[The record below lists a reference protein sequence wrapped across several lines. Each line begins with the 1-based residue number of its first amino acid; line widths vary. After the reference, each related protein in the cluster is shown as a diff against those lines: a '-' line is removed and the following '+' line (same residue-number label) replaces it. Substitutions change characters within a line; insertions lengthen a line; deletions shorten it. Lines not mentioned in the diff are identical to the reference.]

1 MKFQRGFFCELLLAQ
16 SLNYYEKFKF
26 MSAVNVK
33 TVLLKIL
40 KWLGISIASIL
51 FLMFIIPILFP
62 GTISQQV
69 KIFANK
75 HLAGELDYK
84 KTHLTFFRH
93 FPSLTVSV
101 DDFILKGSK
110 PFEQDT
116 LLAAKEVA
124 VGINLKNLIF
134 NREVKIDEIYV
145 NDATANV
152 FVNSKGQANY
162 NVYVSKPSEKPK
174 DTTGTGAS
182 IKLDLIKLKNWNIK
196 YNDHAANVLV
206 NAKGLNY
213 TGKGGL
219 SEDIFD
225 LETDLDIDKLDFALN
240 RIWYAQQKTLH
251 ADLITRIN
259 TNALT
264 FVLRKNELRINELPL
279 KFTGFVSILKDGYN
293 LNINAASEKTTIKD
307 MLSVLPPQYL
317 SWVKDTK
324 IEGNSDLFFSLKGRF
339 SEPKN
344 QKPDFKASLKVDNG
358 FVSNTNAPVPMNNLN
373 LDMNVE
379 LPALDTDKLLLDL
392 RNLSF
397 DLGKNNQF
405 RAKVRTQGLNEMNIN
420 ANIKGGID
428 LATLDAALGL
438 KDIELKGLM
447 NTDIVSN
454 GIFSLDK
461 KLFPKTK
468 GYFNLK
474 NGWLKTKYYPNPIQN
489 INILANIHNT
499 DGTFKSLGV
508 KLDPFKFDFEGNP
521 VFVNADL
528 QNFEDVLYKVRAKG
542 VLNVGRIYKVFA
554 KEGFDVSGLIMAD
567 LSLNGRQ
574 SYATTGQYSKLD
586 NRGNLILKNIK
597 ATTEYLP
604 KSFFIKEGNFE
615 FENEKMWFRK
625 FFATYGKSD
634 FALNGYLLNT
644 INYFIERKGTLHG
657 KFHLKSN
664 YILVDEFMALK
675 EGDNKDKSLSVE
687 YAKEEHPRSSGV
699 VIVPKNLDV
708 SLEANAKKVEFKGL
722 GLNNLLG
729 LASVSKGEVYLKN
742 TSFDII
748 GSRMK
753 IDARYQDESPITA
766 NYDVALKVADF
777 DVQRA
782 YKEIDM
788 VREMATAAKDVK
800 GIVSLDYKLKGDFDG
815 NMKPIYPSLE
825 GGGNVNLRDV
835 EVKNLKMLSTIGDN
849 IGANAFNNP
858 DMKGVDIKTSINN
871 NLIHVEPFTFKVSVL
886 RPTISGTTSFNGLLD
901 FRVRVGLPPAGWIG
915 FPIVVTGT
923 HEKPKIKIF
932 SKTGQGIVEA
942 LYNTKS
948 NKVIREEKRAEKKS
962 RVQQRKDKEAQ
973 EKKAEKAEKQV
984 DKDLKKK

>member
-1 MKFQRGFFCELLLAQ
+1 MK
-16 SLNYYEKFKF
+16 KFTKII
-26 MSAVNVK
+26 
-33 TVLLKIL
+33 LKIL
-40 KWLGISIASIL
+40 KWIGISLASIL

-62 GTISQQV
+62 GTISKQV

-101 DDFILKGSK
+101 DDLLLKGSK
-110 PFEQDT
+110 PFQKDT

-124 VGINLKNLIF
+124 AGINLKNLIF
-134 NREVKIDEIYV
+134 DGEVKIDEIYV
-145 NDATANV
+145 TDAYANV
-152 FVNSKGQANY
+152 FVNTKGEANY
-162 NVYVSKPSEKPK
+162 NVYVSKPSKTPK
-174 DTTGTGAS
+174 DTTQAGAS
-182 IKLDLIKLKNWNIK
+182 IKLDLIKFRNFNIT
-196 YNDHAANVLV
+196 YNDHAARVLV
-206 NAKGLNY
+206 DAKGLNY

-219 SEDIFD
+219 SEDVFD
-225 LETDLDIDKLDFALN
+225 LETDLDINKLDFSLD
-240 RIWYAQQKTLH
+240 RIWYAKEKTLH

-279 KFTGFVSILKDGYN
+279 KFTGFLSILKDGYD
-293 LNINAASEKTTIKD
+293 LDIKAASEKTTIRD

-317 SWVKDTK
+317 EWVKDTK
-324 IEGNSDLFFSLKGRF
+324 IEGNSDLFFNLKGKF
-339 SEPKN
+339 IESKN
-344 QKPDFKASLKVDNG
+344 LKPRLKARLLVQNG
-358 FVSNTNAPVPMNNLN
+358 FISSGNAPVPMNNLN
-373 LDMNVE
+373 MDLNVD
-379 LPALDTDKLLLDL
+379 LPDLNTDQLGIDL
-392 RNLSF
+392 KKLSF
-397 DLGKNNQF
+397 DLGPNNNF
-405 RAKVRTQGLNEMNIN
+405 RAVVQTKGLKDMQVK
-420 ANIKGGID
+420 ADIKGAVN
-428 LATLDAALGL
+428 LQTLDNALGL
-438 KDIELKGLM
+438 KDIDMRGLLDT
-447 NTDIVSN
+447 NIKAN
-454 GIFSLDK
+454 GLFSLDK
-461 KLFPKTK
+461 KLFPKTN
-468 GYFNLK
+468 GYLNLK

-489 INILANIHNT
+489 INIAAHITNT

-528 QNFEDVLYKVRAKG
+528 QNFEDLLYKVKAKG

-554 KEGFDVSGLIMAD
+554 KKGLDISGLIMAD

-604 KSFFIKEGNFE
+604 KSFYIKEGNFE

-634 FALNGYLLNT
+634 FALNGHLINT
-644 INYFIERKGTLHG
+644 INYFIERRGTLHG
-657 KFHLKSN
+657 KFVLNSR
-664 YILVDEFMALK
+664 YILIDEFMALK
-675 EGDNKDKSLSVE
+675 NGDNTDKSIEVE
-687 YAKEEHPRSSGV
+687 YAKVENPKSSGV

-708 SLEANAKKVEFKGL
+708 SLGVNAKKVEFKGL
-722 GLNNLLG
+722 GLNNLRG
-729 LASVSKGEVYLKN
+729 LASVNKGEVYLKE
-742 TSFDII
+742 TSFDIV

-753 IDARYQDESPITA
+753 IDARYQDESPLTA
-766 NYDVALKVADF
+766 NYDVALNVLDF

-800 GIVSLDYKLKGDFDG
+800 GIVSVDYKLKGDFDK

-825 GGGNVNLRDV
+825 GGGVVNLRDV
-835 EVKNLKMLSTIGDN
+835 EVKNLKMLSAVGDN
-849 IGANAFNNP
+849 IGAKAFDNP
-858 DMKGVDIKTSINN
+858 DMKGVNIETHVKN
-871 NLIHVEPFTFKVSVL
+871 NLIHVDKFTFKVSIL

-901 FRVRVGLPPAGWIG
+901 LRIRVGILPGGIVG
-915 FPIVVTGT
+915 FPVVVTGT

-932 SKTGQGIVEA
+932 SKTGQGIIDA
-942 LYNTKS
+942 LYNKKS
-948 NKVIREEKRAEKKS
+948 NKVIREERRAEKKT
-962 RVQQRKDKEAQ
+962 RRQQRKEKAAQ
-973 EKKAEKAEKQV
+973 EAKAKTAEKQV
-984 DKDLKKK
+984 TKDLKKK

>member
-1 MKFQRGFFCELLLAQ
+1 MNKEKLKRI
-16 SLNYYEKFKF
+16 SLK
-26 MSAVNVK
+26 V
-33 TVLLKIL
+33 L
-40 KWLGISIASIL
+40 KWSGIGIASIL

-62 GTISQQV
+62 GTISRQV
-69 KIFANK
+69 KVFANK
-75 HLAGELDYK
+75 HLAGKLDYK

-124 VGINLKNLIF
+124 VGINLANLIF
-134 NREVKIDEIYV
+134 KGEVKIDEIYA
-145 NDATANV
+145 NDAYANV

-162 NVYVSKPSEKPK
+162 NVFVSKPSEKPK
-174 DTTGTGAS
+174 DTTETGAS
-182 IKLDLIKLKNWNIK
+182 IKLDLIKLKNWNVK
-196 YNDHAANVLV
+196 YNDHAANILV

-219 SEDIFD
+219 SDDIFD
-225 LETDLDIDKLDFALN
+225 LKTDLDIDKLDFALN
-240 RIWYAQQKTLH
+240 RIWYARQKTLH

-264 FVLRKNELRINELPL
+264 FVLKKNELRINELPL

-293 LNINAASEKTTIKD
+293 ININAASEKTTIRD
-307 MLSVLPPQYL
+307 MISVLPPQYL
-317 SWVKDTK
+317 DWAKDTK

-344 QKPDFKASLKVDNG
+344 LKPDLKASLKVKNG
-358 FVSNTNAPVPMNNLN
+358 FVSNSNAPVPMNNLN
-373 LDMNVE
+373 MDMNVDM
-379 LPALDTDKLLLDL
+379 PSLDTEKLLLDL

-397 DLGKNNQF
+397 DLGKNNSF
-405 RAKVRTQGLNEMNIN
+405 RAVVKTQGMNEMKVN
-420 ANIKGGID
+420 ADIKGAVD
-428 LATLDAALGL
+428 LATLDTALGL

-447 NTDIVSN
+447 NTDIQSN
-454 GIFSLDK
+454 GIFSMDK

-528 QNFEDVLYKVRAKG
+528 QDFEDLLYKVRANG
-542 VLNVGRIYKVFA
+542 TLNVGRIYKVF
-554 KEGFDVSGLIMAD
+554 KREGLDISGLIMAD

-586 NRGNLILKNIK
+586 NKGNLILKNIK

-604 KSFFIKEGNFE
+604 KSFYIKEGNFR

-625 FFATYGKSD
+625 FYGNYGKSD
-634 FALNGYLLNT
+634 YSLNGYLLNT

-657 KFHLKSN
+657 KFALKSN
-664 YILVDEFMALK
+664 YILIDEFMALK
-675 EGDNKDKSLSVE
+675 EGDNKDKSLAVE
-687 YAKEEHPRSSGV
+687 YAKEEHPKSSGV

-708 SLEANAKKVEFKGL
+708 ALETDAKKVEFKGL
-722 GLNNLLG
+722 VLNHLLG
-729 LASVSKGEVYLKN
+729 AASVNGGQVYLKN
-742 TSFDII
+742 TTFDII

-753 IDARYQDESPITA
+753 IDARYQDESPVTA
-766 NYDVALKVADF
+766 NYDIALNVADF

-782 YKEIDM
+782 YNEIDM
-788 VREMATAAKDVK
+788 VREMATAAKNVK
-800 GIVSLDYKLKGDFDG
+800 GIVSLDYKLKGDFDN

-825 GGGNVNLRDV
+825 GGGIVNLRNV
-835 EVKNLKMLSTIGDN
+835 EVKNLKMLSVIGDD
-849 IGANAFNNP
+849 IGADAFNNP
-858 DMKGVDIKTSINN
+858 DMQGVNIETHIKN
-871 NLIHVEPFTFKVSVL
+871 NLIHVDPFTFKVSIL
-886 RPTISGTTSFNGLLD
+886 RPSISGTTSFNGLLD
-901 FRVRVGLPPAGWIG
+901 LRVRVGLPPGGWIG

-932 SKTGQGIVEA
+932 SKTGQGIIEA
-942 LYNTKS
+942 LYNKKS
-948 NKVIREEKRAEKKS
+948 NKVIREEKRAENT
-962 RVQQRKDKEAQ
+962 
-973 EKKAEKAEKQV
+973 EKQI
-984 DKDLKKK
+984 DKNLKEK

>member
-1 MKFQRGFFCELLLAQ
+1 
-16 SLNYYEKFKF
+16 
-26 MSAVNVK
+26 
-33 TVLLKIL
+33 
-40 KWLGISIASIL
+40 
-51 FLMFIIPILFP
+51 MFIIPILFP
-62 GTISQQV
+62 GQISNQV

-75 HLAGELDYK
+75 HLAGKLDYK

-101 DDFILKGSK
+101 DNVLLKGSK

-116 LLAAKEVA
+116 LLAAKELS

-134 NREVKIDEIYV
+134 DGQIKIDEIYV
-145 NDATANV
+145 NDAYANV
-152 FVNSKGQANY
+152 FVNSRGQANY

-174 DTTGTGAS
+174 YTTETGAS

-225 LETDLDIDKLDFALN
+225 LKTYLEIDKLDFALN
-240 RIWYAQQKTLH
+240 RIWYAQQKSLH

-259 TNALT
+259 TDALT

-293 LNINAASEKTTIKD
+293 IDITAASEKTTIKD
-307 MLSVLPPQYL
+307 MISVLPPQYL
-317 SWVKDTK
+317 NWAKDTK

-339 SEPKN
+339 SEPKSL
-344 QKPDFKASLKVDNG
+344 KPRLKASLKVQDG
-358 FVSNTNAPVPMNNLN
+358 FVSNRSAPVPMNNLN
-373 LDMNVE
+373 TDLNVD
-379 LPALDTDKLLLDL
+379 LPSLDTDQLLLDL

-397 DLGKNNQF
+397 DLGKNNRF
-405 RAKVRTQGLNEMNIN
+405 KAVVKTQGTDEMKIY
-420 ANIKGGID
+420 ANIRGGVN

-447 NTDIVSN
+447 NTDIQSN
-454 GIFSLDK
+454 GISNMDK

-474 NGWLKTKYYPNPIQN
+474 NGWLKTKYYPNAIQN
-489 INILANIHNT
+489 INILANVHNT

-508 KLDPFKFDFEGNP
+508 KLDPIKFDFEGNP
-521 VFVNADL
+521 VFINADL
-528 QNFEDVLYKVRAKG
+528 QNFEDLLYKVKAKG
-542 VLNVGRIYKVFA
+542 VLNIGRIYQVFK

-567 LSLNGRQ
+567 LSLNGKQ
-574 SYATTGQYSKLD
+574 SYATTGQYSMLD

-597 ATTEYLP
+597 TTTEYLP

-625 FFATYGKSD
+625 FYATYGKSD

-657 KFHLKSN
+657 KFNLNSN
-664 YILVDEFMALK
+664 YILIDEFMALK
-675 EGDNKDKSLSVE
+675 EGDNKDKSLAVE
-687 YAKEEHPRSSGV
+687 YAKEEHPKSSGV
-699 VIVPKNLDV
+699 VIVPTNLDV
-708 SLEANAKKVEFKGL
+708 SLAGKARKVEFKGL
-722 GLNNLLG
+722 GLNNLVG
-729 LASVSKGEVYLKN
+729 TASLNKGEVYLKN
-742 TSFDII
+742 TTFDII
-748 GSRMK
+748 GSRMG
-753 IDARYQDESPITA
+753 IDARYQNESPITA

-800 GIVSLDYKLKGDFDG
+800 GIVSLDYKLKGDFDA

-835 EVKNLKMLSTIGDN
+835 EVKNLKMLSAVGDN

-858 DMKGVDIKTSINN
+858 DMKGVDIETHIKN
-871 NLIHVEPFTFKVSVL
+871 NLIHVDKFTFKVSILTPSV
-886 RPTISGTTSFNGLLD
+886 SGTTSFNGLLD
-901 FRVRVGLPPAGWIG
+901 LRIRVGLPPGGWIG

-932 SKTGQGIVEA
+932 SKTGQGIIEA
-942 LYNTKS
+942 LYNKKS
-948 NKVIREEKRAEKKS
+948 NKVIREEKRAAKKS
-962 RVQQRKDKEAQ
+962 RAQQRKDQKVQEA
-973 EKKAEKAEKQV
+973 KAKNAEKQIN
-984 DKDLKKK
+984 KNLKVHTF